1 MKNMMLNVPTLAFI
15 VGTRALLGA
24 GAGLLLAGRLA
35 STRRQKL
42 GAALVAIG
50 VGTTLPAVLALRRG
64 ARRGASSNAIGYH
77 KGLKGVSRFAR
88 RGDDL
93 DE

>member
-1 MKNMMLNVPTLAFI
+1 MKNMMLNVPTFAFI

-24 GAGLLLAGRLA
+24 GAGLLLANRLG

-42 GAALVAIG
+42 GATLVAIG

-64 ARRGASSNAIGYH
+64 PRRDGSSNAMGYDE
-77 KGLKGVSRFAR
+77 GLKGVSRFAR
-88 RGDDL
+88 KGDD
-93 DE
+93 EY

>member
-1 MKNMMLNVPTLAFI
+1 MKNMMLNVPTFAFI

-42 GAALVAIG
+42 GATLVAIG

-64 ARRGASSNAIGYH
+64 ARRASSNAIGYDER
-77 KGLKGVSRFAR
+77 LKGVSRFAR
-88 RGDDL
+88 KGDDA
-93 DE
+93 

>member
-24 GAGLLLAGRLA
+24 GAGLLLASRLA
-35 STRRQKL
+35 NTRRQRI

-64 ARRGASSNAIGYH
+64 SRRAAGGNAVGYDER
-77 KGLKGVSRFAR
+77 LKRVSRFAR
-88 RGDDL
+88 KGDDER
-93 DE
+93 D